1 MSLDDIKETF
11 FAECADQM
19 AELETGL
26 HEIQSSGPDI
36 DTVNAVFRAVHS
48 IKGGAG
54 AFGFAALVSFAHVF
68 ENALDVIRNDLN
80 QVNEDRMDLL
90 LRSVDV
96 LSDVIEA
103 ERTGS
108 EPDDTSGLANDLE
121 TAFGLA
127 EAAEDADDGDDALAD
142 FAPVMI
148 DLADLG
154 VAGTPAGGSFHISFA
169 PHASLY
175 LKGHDPLRFFR
186 ELADLGTLSVTCD
199 TTDLPKLSE
208 LSPDESYLKWQIDLE
223 TESAREDI
231 EAIFD
236 WVDGECALSIE
247 ETGAPAA
254 DDGASLDAFLQSL
267 DESDGGIADIDDFGR
282 DPEMEPADAANPVAD
297 LIGSLEAADIGAPA
311 RQVEEQ
317 ADAGNSDDGSEDA
330 GARAGKKFTL
340 VRCAAMDEDALTRRL
355 FGPML
360 PEDTRLPAMEE
371 ARGGT
376 LVLEDIEVL
385 SDSAQARLLNAIN
398 DEGTP
403 PETRIVA
410 ISNLQEE
417 GRTCEQALRPDLY
430 YRLAALKIT
439 VPPLRS
445 RGEDILTLFTRL
457 SESYAEEYGCDA
469 PKGSAQE
476 AAQLLQAPWPGNVRQ
491 LINLAE
497 RAVLQSRRGQ
507 GTIAS
512 LLMSDHDD
520 MQPVMTTEGKPLK
533 EYVEAFERMLIDNT
547 MRRHKGS
554 ISAVMDELCLPRRT
568 LNEKMAKYGLARAD
582 YL

>member
-1 MSLDDIKETF
+1 MANAMKIAIVDDEQDMRQSISQWLALSGYDTETFSSAEEALGALNADYPGIVISDIKMPGMDGIQF
-11 FAECADQM
+11 LKKLMGADSALPVIMITGHGDVPM
-19 AELETGL
+19 AVEAMR
-26 HEIQSSGPDI
+26 I
-36 DTVNAVFRAVHS
+36 
-48 IKGGAG
+48 G
-54 AFGFAALVSFAHVF
+54 AFDFLEKPF
-68 ENALDVIRNDLN
+68 NP
-80 QVNEDRMDLL
+80 DRM
-90 LRSVDV
+90 S
-96 LSDVIEA
+96 
-103 ERTGS
+103 
-108 EPDDTSGLANDLE
+108 
-121 TAFGLA
+121 
-127 EAAEDADDGDDALAD
+127 
-142 FAPVMI
+142 
-148 DLADLG
+148 DLAKKATNARRLTLDTR
-154 VAGTPAGGSFHISFA
+154 A
-169 PHASLY
+169 
-175 LKGHDPLRFFR
+175 LRR
-186 ELADLGTLSVTCD
+186 ELGDGGQIMS
-199 TTDLPKLSE
+199 KLIGASGAME
-208 LSPDESYLKWQIDLE
+208 RL
-223 TESAREDI
+223 REDI
-231 EAIFD
+231 LDLGQA
-236 WVDGECALSIE
+236 DGHVLIE
-247 ETGAPAA
+247 GETGT
-254 DDGASLDAFLQSL
+254 GKTL
-267 DESDGGIADIDDFGR
+267 
-282 DPEMEPADAANPVAD
+282 VAHA
-297 LIGSLEAADIGAPA
+297 LHA
-311 RQVEEQ
+311 V
-317 ADAGNSDDGSEDA
+317 

-340 VRCAAMDEDALTRRL
+340 VSCGAMPEDALMTRL
-355 FGPML
+355 FGPMQ
-360 PEDTRLPAMEE
+360 PEDTRLPAIEE

-385 SDSAQARLLNAIN
+385 SDAAQARLLSAIN
-398 DEGTP
+398 DQGTP

-430 YRLAALKIT
+430 YRLAALKIV

-457 SESYAEEYGCDA
+457 SESYADEYGCDA
-469 PKGSAQE
+469 PKVSAQE